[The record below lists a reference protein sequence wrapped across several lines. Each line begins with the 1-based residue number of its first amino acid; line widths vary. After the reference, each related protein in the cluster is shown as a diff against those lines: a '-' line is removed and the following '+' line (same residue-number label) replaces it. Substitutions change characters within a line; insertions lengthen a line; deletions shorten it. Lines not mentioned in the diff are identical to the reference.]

1 MNNTI
6 TLQPFTPDSPLFPGV
21 TRAFKLTWPTRFL
34 SLNDAAD
41 PIRRHAT
48 YGGFKGVAAVTSQ
61 REVVGFTYGYTD
73 SPGQWWHEYIAR
85 VIGVAEADRQLT
97 GSFCLTEL
105 AVLPQWR
112 RQGLGRRLIHAIL
125 ADLPHNHAV
134 LSTQCDN
141 ATAIALYQS
150 LGWFM
155 IVERM
160 LFNVAGPEYTILA
173 YELPA
178 TRATYDHP

>member
-21 TRAFKLTWPTRFL
+21 ARAFKLIWPTRFL

-48 YGGFKGVAAVTSQ
+48 YCGFKGVAAVTPQ
-61 REVVGFTYGYTD
+61 NEVVGFIYGYTD
-73 SPGQWWHEYIAR
+73 APGQWWHEYIAR
-85 VIGVAEADRQLT
+85 TIGATQADQQLS

-112 RQGLGRRLIHAIL
+112 RQGLGRRLINAL
-125 ADLPHNHAV
+125 LDDLPHQRAV

-141 ATAIALYQS
+141 TVALALYRS
-150 LGWFM
+150 LGWFT
-155 IVERM
+155 IIERM
-160 LFNVAGPEYTILA
+160 LFSLAGPEYTILG
-173 YELPA
+173 YELGA
-178 TRATYDHP
+178 RQSARHS